1 MQLLACQT
9 DPTER
14 AGAAAARGTVC
25 ADQALVSRS
34 DAGRAATCRCG
45 VRRVWFVHEY
55 SVRVTWFCHTNSTER
70 ADAAAAQGTV
80 CADQAH
86 VSRGDAWNAG
96 GADDC

>member
-25 ADQALVSRS
+25 ADQA
-34 DAGRAATCRCG
+34 
-45 VRRVWFVHEY
+45 
-55 SVRVTWFCHTNSTER
+55 
-70 ADAAAAQGTV
+70 
-80 CADQAH
+80 H